1 MYSLRIFAAVLTIAF
16 LAVSCQPKKKAM
28 TMEDYVK
35 IDMEITSTD
44 MKPESKEK
52 VVKKYG
58 YTLEQFDAYAKKVE
72 ADPKLIEKRGELM
85 LEKQK
90 TEKK

>member
-1 MYSLRIFAAVLTIAF
+1 MRSLRIIAVLLITF

-35 IDMEITSTD
+35 IDMEMTTTD
-44 MKPESKEK
+44 MMPESKEK

-58 YTLEQFDAYAKKVE
+58 YTLEQFDEFAKKVE

-85 LEKQK
+85 LKKQK

>member
-1 MYSLRIFAAVLTIAF
+1 MFSLRILTAVLTIAF
-16 LAVSCQPKKKAM
+16 FTVSCQPKKKVM

-35 IDMEITSTD
+35 IDMEIATTD

-52 VVKKYG
+52 IVKKYG
-58 YTLEQFDAYAKKVE
+58 YTLEQYDKYARKVE

-85 LEKQK
+85 LKKQK
-90 TEKK
+90 PDEK

>member
-1 MYSLRIFAAVLTIAF
+1 MSSFKVFIAIIT
-16 LAVSCQPKKKAM
+16 LAFFTFSCQPKKKAM

-35 IDMEITSTD
+35 IDIEMTSTD

-58 YTLEQFDAYAKKVE
+58 YTLDQFNEFAKKVE

-85 LEKQK
+85 LKKQK
-90 TEKK
+90 TEK